1 MTSWR
6 RSPSRA
12 RPSATVSGVY
22 RAWLLTERLAALALA
37 GGLVLTGCGGGSD
50 EGAGA
55 APASQED
62 LQAKTEDRA
71 GQKGESVRA
80 EGVEVRGRDA
90 DGGRDGEDGS
100 GEDGVSV
107 ESGSS
112 IVQSTSG
119 GSVTSSAS
127 SESGGAIQTFSG
139 SGNSKL
145 SFDVARPSRLV
156 WTNSKG
162 RRFSLSGAGISI
174 DSRAGSGEEALAAGD
189 YDDVRVSGASWTI
202 VVRSR

>member
-1 MTSWR
+1 M
-6 RSPSRA
+6 
-12 RPSATVSGVY
+12 
-22 RAWLLTERLAALALA
+22 TERLAVLALA
-37 GGLVLTGCGGGSD
+37 GGLALTGCGGGSD
-50 EGAGA
+50 EGPGA
-55 APASQED
+55 APASHEGSQSE
-62 LQAKTEDRA
+62 TEGRA

-80 EGVEVRGRDA
+80 EGAEVRGQDGE
-90 DGGRDGEDGS
+90 DGGGRDGKGRSGQDGES
-100 GEDGVSV
+100 I

-139 SGNSKL
+139 TGSSSL
-145 SFDVARPSRLV
+145 TFDVARPSRLV

-162 RRFSLSGAGISI
+162 RHFSVSGAGISI
-174 DSRAGSGEEALAAGD
+174 DSRAGSGEVALAAGD
-189 YDDVRVSGASWTI
+189 YDHVRVSGASWTI